1 VSISYIEEIKKR
13 KYTKEFHSFI
23 KSCVSTC
30 LNLRYPTKNLN
41 LKKKKEFFIIR
52 CSSDELQTHSF
63 FKYQKKFN
71 HNRHLLYND
80 MAKLLEIY
88 KTKESMTTEIKNI
101 EQIFG
106 KSKPIHIENNAD
118 FR

>member
-1 VSISYIEEIKKR
+1 
-13 KYTKEFHSFI
+13 
-23 KSCVSTC
+23 
-30 LNLRYPTKNLN
+30 
-41 LKKKKEFFIIR
+41 
-52 CSSDELQTHSF
+52 
-63 FKYQKKFN
+63 
-71 HNRHLLYND
+71 

-101 EQIFG
+101 EPIFG